1 MNVLCI
7 IDSVHS
13 EKIKVVNFVYIVAP
27 KEMTTRNQKPKP
39 PHEAKGLDQ
48 FIQLSSLLFLMLF
61 SFIVF
66 SFDVVKLDFKD
77 V

>member
-1 MNVLCI
+1 MNILRI

-13 EKIKVVNFVYIVAP
+13 EKIKVANFVYIVAP
-27 KEMTTRNQKPKP
+27 KETTRNQKPKP

-48 FIQLSSLLFLMLF
+48 FTQLSSLLFLMLF